1 MSTSPGL
8 VDCLCC
14 KVYVKIFF
22 SYLVILYIAKL
33 MGLMI
38 DKPSLLW
45 FLEYQAY
52 QEIFFNQFI

>member
-1 MSTSPGL
+1 MSTSLGL

-38 DKPSLLW
+38 DKPSLL
-45 FLEYQAY
+45 
-52 QEIFFNQFI
+52 

>member
-14 KVYVKIFF
+14 KDYVKIFF
-22 SYLVILYIAKL
+22 SYLVILYIMKL

-38 DKPSLLW
+38 DKSSLL
-45 FLEYQAY
+45 
-52 QEIFFNQFI
+52 